1 MRVVLSTYGSRGDLE
16 PFVALAA
23 RLTARG
29 VEVRVCAPPDEAFAA
44 RLDAVGVALMPVWRS
59 ARALTTEKPEPA
71 SLPQRA
77 AELIADQFEAVT
89 AAAQGCDLLV
99 ATGMLPAT
107 AGALSVAENL
117 GLPTVSVSF
126 QQLTVPSP
134 HHRPLEYPGRPFPP
148 DVTDYRALWDLDT
161 AATDA
166 LFRDALNINRASAGL
181 PAVPHVRDYV
191 VGDRPWVASDPVLDP
206 LLERPD
212 LDVVQTGAWLLP
224 DDRPLSTEVCAFLD
238 DGPPPIYVGFGSM
251 PLHDSADAARDVVQA
266 VRSEGRRVVLLSGWW
281 ADLAADDASG
291 SIHAQ
296 EDVLVV
302 GEVNHQALFTRVA
315 AVVHHGGA
323 GTTTTAARAGVPQVV
338 VAQAADQPYWARR
351 VAELGIGVA
360 HAGPSP
366 TAASLVAALSAVS
379 NPSLR
384 DRARL
389 VADEVRSD
397 GADVAAT
404 RLLSLAETSS

>member
-16 PFVALAA
+16 LFVALAA

-29 VEVRVCAPPDEAFAA
+29 VEVRVCAPPDEAFVA

-181 PAVPHVRDYV
+181 PAVSHVRDYV

-212 LDVVQTGAWLLP
+212 LDVLHPGAWLLTG
-224 DDRPLSTEVCAFLD
+224 RPATVHRGVRL
-238 DGPPPIYVGFGSM
+238 PRRR
-251 PLHDSADAARDVVQA
+251 SATDLRRLRQHAAARFG
-266 VRSEGRRVVLLSGWW
+266 GRCPRRGP
-281 ADLAADDASG
+281 SG
-291 SIHAQ
+291 SIRAPPCRAP
-296 EDVLVV
+296 VGVV
-302 GEVNHQALFTRVA
+302 GQ
-315 AVVHHGGA
+315 G
-323 GTTTTAARAGVPQVV
+323 
-338 VAQAADQPYWARR
+338 
-351 VAELGIGVA
+351 
-360 HAGPSP
+360 
-366 TAASLVAALSAVS
+366 
-379 NPSLR
+379 
-384 DRARL
+384 
-389 VADEVRSD
+389 
-397 GADVAAT
+397 
-404 RLLSLAETSS
+404 